1 MEELDQLENDLQLI
15 DTDQFGARDKKEEM
29 EKDC

>member
-15 DTDQFGARDKKEEM
+15 DTNRFNNIGIGFGLRG
-29 EKDC
+29 